1 LADLRR
7 ALLKRRDAGRAKVDA
22 LPSGVSEVPLGDY
35 AAFISYSHADQ
46 ATARWL
52 HRRIESFRFPK
63 ALFGTASPFG
73 PLPRRLLPVFRDRD
87 ELPASSDLGR
97 ELRDAL
103 ARSRFQI
110 VLCSPKAA
118 VSNWVNEEILSFK
131 RLHGEGRTLAL
142 ILSGEPYVG
151 DERECFPPALR
162 YRLGL
167 DGSLSNE
174 PAEPIAADVRAGKDG
189 RRLALLK
196 LLAGLSGTR
205 LDALVRRDAARR
217 QRRLML
223 VTAASLSIAIITVS
237 LAVYAEVQRRAAD
250 RQRQLA
256 ERSLD
261 FLVGTFNI
269 ANPAKENPR
278 TITALTILDRASKRA
293 SGELQHEPIV
303 SARLL
308 RTTGAIYYNLGL
320 EREAERDLRAA
331 LALQPEQGEGR
342 ARTLLELARLAY
354 KRHDAA
360 KMTAL
365 LDEMQ
370 RAYTSGTPHADELDA
385 KMLQQRGN
393 AAALAGNYV
402 AAKAHL
408 DQAAAL
414 YARLSGDWREQLG
427 ECWMGEGEMLAR
439 LKNIDRADI
448 FFNRASK
455 VFSAKF
461 GANHVRTAAS
471 LQNQAWADLEAGR
484 FGLAAMRIG
493 KALAI
498 YNVVLEG
505 DHPAIAEA
513 SVLAG
518 RIHTA
523 TGDTAGALTSFARA
537 RAIFTHLNGPDNSTV
552 GDVDFYIAEA
562 EAKAGNT
569 AAALRTLINTKRIYD
584 IAYGA
589 NDPDQAE
596 LLLLRARV
604 LAGAGQHDLAARD
617 CANAIQ
623 LQKRIG
629 EERTVIA
636 ASRKACGALRS

>member
-1 LADLRR
+1 MAAVRRVLRAR
-7 ALLKRRDAGRAKVDA
+7 RGAGQAKLDTLLTDA
-22 LPSGVSEVPLGDY
+22 PLREY

-63 ALFGTASPFG
+63 ALVGAASPFG
-73 PLPRRLLPVFRDRD
+73 SVPRRLPPVFRDRD

-97 ELRDAL
+97 ELRDGL

-118 VSNWVNEEILSFK
+118 TSKWVNEEILSFK

-142 ILSGEPYVG
+142 ILAGEPYAD

-167 DGSLSNE
+167 DGNLSNE

-223 VTAASLSIAIITVS
+223 VTAASLTIAIITVG

-256 ERSLD
+256 ERSLE

-308 RTTGAIYYNLGL
+308 RTTGEIYYNLGL
-320 EREAERDLRAA
+320 EREAQRDLRAA
-331 LALQPEQGEGR
+331 LVLQTEQSEGR

-354 KRHDAA
+354 KRHDGA

-365 LDEMQ
+365 LDKMR
-370 RAYTSGTPHADELDA
+370 RAYTSRTPHADELDA
-385 KMLQQRGN
+385 RLLQQRGN

-402 AAKAHL
+402 VANAFL
-408 DQAAAL
+408 DQAAGR
-414 YARLSGDWREQLG
+414 YAGLSGDWREQLG

-439 LKNIDRADI
+439 LKHIDRADI
-448 FFNRASK
+448 FFDRASK
-455 VFSAKF
+455 VFAAKF

-471 LQNQAWADLEAGR
+471 IQNQAWADLEAGR
-484 FGLAAMRIG
+484 FDIATKRIG

-498 YNVVLEG
+498 YTVVLEG

-518 RIHTA
+518 RIDTA

-537 RAIFTHLNGPDNSTV
+537 RAIFTRLNGPDNSTV

-562 EAKAGNT
+562 EAKAGET
-569 AAALRTLINTKRIYD
+569 AAALHTLINTKRIYD
-584 IAYGA
+584 IAYGP

-629 EERTVIA
+629 EEPTVIA
-636 ASRKACGALRS
+636 ASRKACAAPRS